1 MPGIDNRISTG
12 NLLTILAAF
21 ASAGIAW
28 GAAQGEIKALNS
40 RIALIEAQVE
50 TSRGERV
57 AAIAAQ
63 ESRLRT
69 VETVAARDGARL
81 DTIIQSLTRIEARL
95 ERAEGR

>member
-28 GAAQGEIKALNS
+28 GAAQSEIKALNS
-40 RIALIEAQVE
+40 RIGQIESQLE
-50 TSRGERV
+50 TSRSERLS
-57 AAIAAQ
+57 ALASQ
-63 ESRLRT
+63 ESRLRS

-81 DTIIQSLTRIEARL
+81 DTIIQALSRIEARL

>member
-1 MPGIDNRISTG
+1 MPGIENRISTG

-40 RIALIEAQVE
+40 RIGQIEAQVQS
-50 TSRGERV
+50 SRTERV

-63 ESRLRT
+63 ENRLRT

-81 DTIIQSLTRIEARL
+81 DTIIQSLSRIEARL